1 MSQAKRQ
8 KIKYGDPTDY
18 NKSVESG
25 AIIPRTPSKTSDELK
40 ADIKKGYL
48 VPRPGQADTHLSH
61 LNFSHEAIL
70 NAAALDSQ
78 EKIARRYYEANIDMI
93 NATRKSA
100 GLAELT
106 VDQAVAAAKAVYDV
120 LNDKGKESDE
130 LKKDIE
136 AGVIIYRRLNKDLEE
151 EVLAKDVIGPGGSLS
166 ITTTVTST
174 TTIGTSPAAGSEHS
188 GRVRR
193 STTEEAPA
201 PETSGSTETTQN
213 GGTPNKKNKGDQS
226 SETVAT
232 ELPHVAPDH
241 GTTETGNAGE
251 GARPSSGR
259 GTGGS
264 SVSPSQPEEKG
275 GTEAPAPVQPPV
287 ITPEAPVVPAPENNN
302 PAVTPE
308 APKPKLGENIQPQPE
323 TPVIPTPTVPE
334 TSTNPEPPVESSPV
348 QPPSQPEDSVVTP
361 APETNPAQPESSVE
375 NTPTPE
381 PPHVETEEE
390 KLAKYTE
397 DDFSGSTA
405 SWYNFEHPEIFYNA
419 LPADSNMHLERGKT
433 YRLVMLNTTTNKAE
447 YVEVKHPKDI
457 FTKHI
462 HANNTDYGLRP
473 SDAPVEGEP
482 YKDIVVYDWGNLNEL
497 ADDVELQECSGMY
510 YTTNESLVPVFDY
523 TKGLKWYDFDD
534 VSKVYE
540 IDDSNE
546 HSALTSEFNLDV
558 RLTGETE
565 VRVLNMPVFND
576 VFTKEVEYDGKTYLI
591 RPQDNYTD
599 EAHVRDIVM
608 VEKSKL
614 PNAAHVTIKTFNDAH
629 LVVSNRVLHVE
640 TDEEKLAKYHQ
651 EDFSSSIV
659 WYNLDNVHT
668 IYMIHNDDVSKVIER
683 GKTYKLVMWNSEAD
697 KAEFVE
703 FKHIAD
709 VFTETVHANE
719 IDYCV
724 RPQDVYV
731 EGAEDK
737 DIIVYEKASYDTMP
751 DQTLETMVGIVYQ
764 SNTAN
769 LAPTVYEYNSQLKWY
784 DLNDTSHVYLVP
796 DTYAYNNLLENL
808 EITVKDTA
816 TDSETKMTIPNPST
830 VFTKDV
836 EYDGKTYVMRP
847 EDEYTEGGVEKNI
860 VIIEKSMTTGFAVY
874 MQSVLG
880 GIKIVSNKSLVK
892 TESSSTEDPV
902 VNGKKLSEYTEA
914 EFDSATIYFDLE
926 APADVNGTLY
936 TLRADA
942 DKPFDL
948 NTAYDLVMME
958 ATSKKV
964 KLVHIDPILTTFT
977 HEVKTQSELDIMLRP
992 QDAYVNGVTRD
1003 VVYIDKA
1010 VKDEARTV
1018 ATFMH
1023 YVSTDSMTNLKP
1035 YEASSTTETNPAPET
1050 GGSTENSNDP
1060 VIQGKKLSEYTS
1072 DEFYKSSSIK
1082 IPEEPDDDFLIRN
1095 ADFNLEISTNGII
1108 EIAVQGRTMYGIKA
1122 TTVADPK
1129 TVFTKKVLYG
1139 SEEYYIRPE
1148 DAYDGHNSK
1157 SIVIVPKE
1165 FLDICP
1171 TTLQNY
1177 MNQSGTVYSVSNTDV
1192 TDPDVHST
1200 EEANSDPVINGKKVS
1215 EYTSDDF
1222 DQSYNLIVPEDP
1234 SEEYLVLES
1243 ELDTVF
1249 APGESKEILGMPK
1262 YSGNKAKMLTVKD
1275 PRAVYTKKMNAGV
1288 ASVFIRPEDI
1298 YDGHT
1303 NKSIAYLSST
1313 HHLGTENITLRDILS
1328 GDISTMNNNSLTDPD
1343 APAPEAPKTNEID
1356 YSGPNLFKQVNG
1368 DYVFLD
1374 GSEINYGGEHDNLG
1388 NLDDPYD
1395 MSKEYNIA
1403 TPYNGIPMEKLVN
1416 KNIIVYGPS
1425 GEKEIFM
1432 FPDLQYMFDTE
1443 VKDNWN
1449 TTYLIRSQ
1457 DLYTNSSES
1466 KPIFAIDKS
1475 SLGERP
1481 LYSLTPHE
1489 LLYNGPLVTRQNDEF
1504 HQ

>member
-1 MSQAKRQ
+1 MAQAKRE
-8 KIKYGDPTDY
+8 KIVYGDATEYKEDVK
-18 NKSVESG
+18 NG
-25 AIIPRTPSKTSDELK
+25 LIIPREPSKISDSLAE
-40 ADIKKGYL
+40 DVKKGR
-48 VPRPGQADTHLSH
+48 VVARPGQADTHLAH
-61 LNFSHEAIL
+61 LSF
-70 NAAALDSQ
+70 SQ
-78 EKIARRYYEANIDMI
+78 EALLNGTATDKQEEIAKRYYVANIDAI
-93 NATRKSA
+93 NADRKRH
-100 GLAELT
+100 GLSPIT
-106 VDQAVAAAKAVYDV
+106 VEEAVNAAKVVYEV
-120 LNDKGKESDE
+120 LNNKGNESEE
-130 LKKDIE
+130 LKKDVE
-136 AGVIIYRRLNKDLEE
+136 SGSVIYRRVNKDLEE
-151 EVLAKDVIGPGGSLS
+151 EVLAKNVENVF
-166 ITTTVTST
+166 ITTTT
-174 TTIGTSPAAGSEHS
+174 TTTTRISTGQAAAAPG
-188 GRVRR
+188 GRGNGQVRR

-201 PETSGSTETTQN
+201 ETESGSTK
-213 GGTPNKKNKGDQS
+213 PNKKNKGNQS

-251 GARPSSGR
+251 GARRSIGN
-259 GTGGS
+259 GGS
-264 SVSPSQPEEKG
+264 SVNPSQPE
-275 GTEAPAPVQPPV
+275 V
-287 ITPEAPVVPAPENNN
+287 TPEAPVTPQPETN
-302 PAVTPE
+302 PAVTLE
-308 APKPKLGENIQPQPE
+308 APKPKPEENVQPQPE
-323 TPVIPTPTVPE
+323 TPVVPTPVVPGTPAE
-334 TSTNPEPPVESSPV
+334 NTPV
-348 QPPSQPEDSVVTP
+348 QPE
-361 APETNPAQPESSVE
+361 APVE
-375 NTPTPE
+375 NPTPE

-397 DDFSGSTA
+397 NDFYGSNA
-405 SWYNFEHPEIFYNA
+405 GWYDVENPETYYQL
-419 LPADSNMHLERGKT
+419 LPADSTMRLEHGKT
-433 YRLVMLNTTTNKAE
+433 YRLVAWNTVTNRAE
-447 YVEVKHPKDI
+447 YVEVKHPKDLLSE
-457 FTKHI
+457 HV
-462 HANNTDYGLRP
+462 HANSTDYAIRPQDKPVPGGL
-473 SDAPVEGEP
+473 
-482 YKDIVVYDWGNLNEL
+482 YKYILTIDWNALNEL
-497 ADDVELQECSGMY
+497 DDNAQLHEYTGGLY
-510 YTTNESLVPVFDY
+510 YVSNEDLIPVFHH
-523 TKGLKWYDFDD
+523 TKGLKWYDFNNVATTYDVDD
-534 VSKVYE
+534 NHETSY
-540 IDDSNE
+540 
-546 HSALTSEFNLDV
+546 LTSEFKIDV
-558 RLTGETE
+558 RKTGTE
-565 VRVLNMPVFND
+565 EIVIYTMPILSE
-576 VFTKEVEYDGKTYLI
+576 VFTQKVEYDGKTYWI

-599 EAHVRDIVM
+599 EEHVKDIVM
-608 VEKSKL
+608 LDASKL
-614 PNAAHVTIKTFNDAH
+614 NPALTNNIGDVNKAFT
-629 LVVSNRVLHVE
+629 VVSNRVLHVE
-640 TDEEKLAKYHQ
+640 TDEEKLAKYHK
-651 EDFSSSIV
+651 EDFSSSHL
-659 WYNLDNVHT
+659 WYNLDNVHVMYT
-668 IYMIHNDDVSKVIER
+668 LHNDDLHKVIER
-683 GKTYKLVMWNSEAD
+683 GKTYKLAMWNTESN
-697 KAEFVE
+697 KAEYVE

-709 VFTETVHANE
+709 VFTKTVHANE

-731 EGAEDK
+731 EGDEGK
-737 DIIVYEKASYDTMP
+737 DIVVYEKSSYDAMP

-764 SNTAN
+764 SHTAN
-769 LAPTVYEYNSQLKWY
+769 LAPTVYEYNNQFKWY

-816 TDSETKMTIPNPST
+816 TDSEIKMIIPNPST
-830 VFTKDV
+830 IFTKEV

-860 VIIEKSMTTGFAVY
+860 VIVDKSMTTGFAVY
-874 MQSVLG
+874 MTSVLG
-880 GIKIVSNKSLVK
+880 GIKVVSNKALVK
-892 TESSSTEDPV
+892 TESSTTEDPV

-914 EFDSATIYFDLE
+914 EFDSATTYFDLE
-926 APADVNGTLY
+926 TPADVNGTLY

-948 NTAYDLVMME
+948 NTAHDLVMME
-958 ATSKKV
+958 ANSKKV

-1035 YEASSTTETNPAPET
+1035 YEAPSTTETNPAPET

-1082 IPEEPDDDFLIRN
+1082 IPEEPDDDYLIRN

-1108 EIAVQGRTMYGIKA
+1108 EIAVQGRIMYGIKA

-1129 TVFTKKVLYG
+1129 TVFTKKMLYG

-1148 DAYDGHNSK
+1148 DVYDGHNSK

-1177 MNQSGTVYSVSNTDV
+1177 MNQSGAVYSVSNTDV
-1192 TDPDVHST
+1192 TDPD
-1200 EEANSDPVINGKKVS
+1200 APAVIP
-1215 EYTSDDF
+1215 E
-1222 DQSYNLIVPEDP
+1222 VP
-1234 SEEYLVLES
+1234 
-1243 ELDTVF
+1243 
-1249 APGESKEILGMPK
+1249 APG
-1262 YSGNKAKMLTVKD
+1262 
-1275 PRAVYTKKMNAGV
+1275 
-1288 ASVFIRPEDI
+1288 
-1298 YDGHT
+1298 HT
-1303 NKSIAYLSST
+1303 ETTPSPS
-1313 HHLGTENITLRDILS
+1313 
-1328 GDISTMNNNSLTDPD
+1328 
-1343 APAPEAPKTNEID
+1343 PAPEAPKNNEID

-1374 GSEINYGGEHDNLG
+1374 GSEINYGGEHDNLY

-1403 TPYNGIPMEKLVN
+1403 TPYNDIPMEKLVN

-1475 SLGERP
+1475 SLGKRP